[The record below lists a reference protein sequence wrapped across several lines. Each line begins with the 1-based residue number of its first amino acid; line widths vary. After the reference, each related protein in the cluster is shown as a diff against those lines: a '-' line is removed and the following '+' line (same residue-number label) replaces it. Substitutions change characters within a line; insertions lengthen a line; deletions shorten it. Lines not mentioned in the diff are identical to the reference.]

1 METLLATGAARRW
14 RGGHYGARL
23 LVVAVTLTAAV
34 LTTTPAEAVEGM
46 EVDAATT
53 YRVDAA
59 GGTIRVQV
67 TAHLTN
73 TLPSQTSGAY
83 INTPYFDYFVVPVVG
98 PVKALRARS
107 SVGGDVSVRVE
118 EERGVTFLL
127 VDLSPNLVY
136 GTPQT
141 ITLDFELPGQPPRS
155 KSVTRV
161 NPGFAGWFVAGLG
174 DPGNIDITIDVPKSF
189 QLSASRSIRP
199 KAETRGSRQVYR
211 LTGLKDP
218 AKGLFFA
225 SASNDNRLSVQR
237 LEAAGT
243 RVTIKAWPDDPRWQR
258 FAANWVRRGLPVLED
273 LVGLEPPRDRLTVL
287 ESSRTYHVGYAGAYV
302 PELGIVEIG
311 DVLDESV
318 MLHELT
324 HMWFNDDLFTQRWI
338 TEGLAEELTNRAL
351 PKLGEKARPPKPL
364 RAKGQD
370 AVPLNKWEAPRP
382 LNPTRARIEGNAYN
396 GSYAVVHEIT
406 EEIGIEGLRKVLAA
420 AADGRPAYALDN
432 DESGETT
439 VRDWR
444 YFYDLAELVGGS
456 EKVEELF
463 NEHVLDGYERSL
475 LRDRTGA
482 RRKLDELTA
491 AGDGWSP
498 PLQLR
503 QAMGAWS
510 FRGTFMFDE
519 AEELLKRAQS
529 VVEDF
534 SAAGI
539 DAESRLQTEYETA
552 ASYRALGETLD
563 EYEETAAEV
572 AAVAQRAATA
582 GPIARVGLWGADL
595 SLDQAERAI
604 DEGDLDGAAPLLQ
617 QTADEI
623 DAATERGT
631 WILVAAA
638 LLCAVI
644 GAHVLRRRAT
654 RRRREPVASADG
666 SAVDG

>member
-1 METLLATGAARRW
+1 MESLLAAGVTRR
-14 RGGHYGARL
+14 RRASRNGVRL
-23 LVVAVTLTAAV
+23 FVVAVTLMAAA
-34 LTTTPAEAVEGM
+34 LTTTPAQAVEGM
-46 EVDAATT
+46 EVEAATT

-59 GGTIRVQV
+59 KGTVRVQV
-67 TAHLTN
+67 TAHVTN

-98 PVKALRARS
+98 PVKAVRANS
-107 SVGGDVSVRVE
+107 SVGGELSVRVE
-118 EERGVTFLL
+118 EERGATFLL

-155 KSVTRV
+155 KTVTRV

-199 KAETRGSRQVYR
+199 KAESRGGRQVYR

-218 AKGLFFA
+218 AKALFFA
-225 SASNDNRLSVQR
+225 SASNDSRLSVRR

-243 RVTIKAWPDDPRWQR
+243 RVTIKAWPDDQRWQR

-273 LVGLEPPRDRLTVL
+273 LVGLESPRDRLTVL

-302 PELGIVEIG
+302 PELGIVEVG
-311 DVLDESV
+311 DLLDESV

-338 TEGLAEELTNRAL
+338 TEGLAEEFTNRAL

-364 RAKGQD
+364 PANRRD
-370 AVPLNKWEAPRP
+370 ATPLNEWEAPRP
-382 LNPTRARIEGNAYN
+382 LDPTRARIEGDAYN
-396 GSYAVVHEIT
+396 DSYAVVHEIT
-406 EEIGIEGLRKVLAA
+406 EEIGIDGLRKVLAA
-420 AADGRPAYALDN
+420 AADGRPAYALDSS
-432 DESGETT
+432 DPGETT

-463 NEHVLDGYERSL
+463 NEHVLDDYERSL
-475 LRDRTGA
+475 LRARAGA
-482 RRKLDELTA
+482 RRKLDKLTA
-491 AGDGWSP
+491 ASDGWRP

-510 FRGTFMFDE
+510 FSGTFMFDE
-519 AEELLKRAQS
+519 AEELLKRAQN

-534 SAAGI
+534 AAAGI
-539 DAESRLQTEYETA
+539 DAERRLQTEYESA

-563 EYEETAAEV
+563 EYEQAAAEI

-582 GPIARVGLWGADL
+582 GPLARVGLLGADL
-595 SLDQAERAI
+595 SLDEAEHAV
-604 DEGDLDGAAPLLQ
+604 DEGDLDEVAPLLQ

-623 DAATERGT
+623 DGATERGI

-638 LLCAVI
+638 LLCGVA
-644 GAHVLRRRAT
+644 GAHVLRRRAS
-654 RRRREPVASADG
+654 RRRAEPVGSADG
-666 SAVDG
+666 SAPDG